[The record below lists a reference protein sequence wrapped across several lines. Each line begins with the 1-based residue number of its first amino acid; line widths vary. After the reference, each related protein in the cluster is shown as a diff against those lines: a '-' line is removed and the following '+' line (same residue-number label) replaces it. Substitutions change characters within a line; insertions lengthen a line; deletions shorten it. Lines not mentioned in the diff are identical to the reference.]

1 MERAIP
7 VSRMK
12 FESDFF
18 SSPCFEVEARG
29 KRLRFVES
37 NRLAYKRVESLYAK
51 EPTTIPWLEA
61 MLPNEVLIDIGA
73 NIGMYSV
80 YAAAV
85 AGCRVFAFEPEA
97 LNYGELNKNIH
108 VNGLHDRVSAFCIA
122 LSDETRIGYLYLGA
136 FGFGYSHH
144 DFNENTWQEDKHF
157 GDKVTPKDKRLLQGC
172 VSATL
177 DHVLDSGVVP
187 PPQHIKIDVDGLES
201 RVVKGAL
208 AALRHP
214 KLRTVLIEIDHRIP
228 ESDAIIDAMVD
239 AGWRYSID
247 QLRTNRKKILSA
259 EQVEGTRRRK
269 VGGFNYIFYREP
281 EYDRLFADFL
291 ADYVPPW
298 GSGS

>member
-7 VSRMK
+7 VQRAK

-18 SSPCFEVEARG
+18 SSPCFEIEAKG

-37 NRLAYKRVESLYAK
+37 NRLAYKRVESLYSK

-61 MLPNEVLIDIGA
+61 MSPGEVLVDIGA
-73 NIGMYSV
+73 NVGMYSI

-97 LNYGELNKNIH
+97 LNYAELNKNIF
-108 VNGLHDRVSAFCIA
+108 VNGLSDRASAFCIA
-122 LSDETRIGYLYLGA
+122 LSDETRIGHLYLGA
-136 FGFGYSHH
+136 FGYGYSHH
-144 DFNENTWQEDKHF
+144 DFNENTWQQDKHF

-187 PPQHIKIDVDGLES
+187 PPQHIKIDVDGLET
-201 RVVKGAL
+201 RVMKGAA

-214 KLRTVLIEIDHRIP
+214 RLRTVLIEIDHRIP
-228 ESDAIIDAMVD
+228 ETSAIIDAMLE
-239 AGWRYSID
+239 AGWRYSMD
-247 QLRTNRKKILSA
+247 QLRTNRKLIFSV
-259 EQVEGTRRRK
+259 EQVESIRRK
-269 VGGFNYIFYREP
+269 RTGGFNYIFYREP
-281 EYDRLFADFL
+281 EYDRLFADYL
-291 ADYVPPW
+291 ANYVPPPKVPA
-298 GSGS
+298 